1 MKCAV
6 CAAGRTAPGTTTVTV
21 ERNGTT
27 IVLKA
32 VPARVCDTCGED
44 YLDADVLGEVERI
57 VDEAVASGVELVV
70 RDFPVKC

>member
-6 CAAGRTAPGTTTVTV
+6 CAAGRTAAGTTTVTV
-21 ERNGTT
+21 ERDQTT

-44 YLDADVLGEVERI
+44 YLDADILGEVERI
-57 VDEAVASGVELVV
+57 VDDAIASGVEIVV